1 MGTQSRNL
9 GGINR
14 PLVLASQS
22 PRRAELLRGAGFA
35 FDVQTATFE
44 EVHDPR
50 WTPEALTTHNA
61 LGKARVVAQR
71 APAAL
76 VLGADTLVYVDDHPL
91 GKPGSL
97 EEARQMLRRL
107 SGRAHQVCTGVALV
121 WEGGRS
127 EHCFAT
133 ITDVVFK
140 PLSEEVITAYH
151 SRVDPLDK
159 AGAYGI
165 QEASELILDHME
177 GSWSNVV
184 GLPVEQLLAELQTL
198 GLR

>member
-1 MGTQSRNL
+1 MGTQPPSL
-9 GGINR
+9 GGIDR

-22 PRRAELLRGAGFA
+22 PRRADLLREAGFA
-35 FDVQTATFE
+35 FEVLTAPFE
-44 EVHDPR
+44 EVHDPH
-50 WTPEALTTHNA
+50 WTPEDLTTHNA
-61 LGKARVVAQR
+61 LGKARAVAHS

-107 SGRAHQVCTGVALV
+107 SGRAHRVCTGVALV
-121 WEGGRS
+121 WDGGRS

-133 ITDVVFK
+133 VTDVVFK
-140 PLSEEVITAYH
+140 PLSDEVISAYH

-184 GLPVEQLLAELQTL
+184 GLPVEQLLAEFKAM